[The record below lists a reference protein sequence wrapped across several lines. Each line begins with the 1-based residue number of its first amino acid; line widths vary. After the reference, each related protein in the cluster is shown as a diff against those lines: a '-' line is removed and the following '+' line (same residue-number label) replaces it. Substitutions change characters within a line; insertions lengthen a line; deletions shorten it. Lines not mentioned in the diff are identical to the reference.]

1 MPKKVSASR
10 AALPRKRRSEFDE
23 LFASVSPE
31 AAAFVAGKAGLRVKL
46 VRAAERLGD
55 AFPGRT
61 LHLRRYE
68 DPDSGDQDLFAEIE
82 RAGEWRDDYVRL
94 REFIDAWIQDREDPK
109 VEVNFDFHFR
119 R

>member
-10 AALPRKRRSEFDE
+10 AVLPRKRAYE
-23 LFASVSPE
+23 LDDLFESVSSE
-31 AAAFVAGKAGLRVKL
+31 AAAFVARNPVLRAKL
-46 VRAAERLGD
+46 ARAAERLGET
-55 AFPGRT
+55 FPGRA

-68 DPDSGDQDLFAEIE
+68 DPDSGEHDLFAEIE
-82 RAGEWRDDYVRL
+82 RTGDWRGDYDRL
-94 REFIDAWIQDREDPK
+94 CEFIDAWIHDREDPK